1 MLRSRNPLEILKRL
15 IHHRPFGHVYY
26 TFLELEVFSEWT
38 TSVDFQGIS
47 LMTHN
52 AHDYVATRK
61 AASFSERFASR
72 GDLNLSLIHI

>member
-1 MLRSRNPLEILKRL
+1 MFYPGTDFFCFVSLAIWDMLRSRNLLEILKRL

-52 AHDYVATRK
+52 AHDPKSSV
-61 AASFSERFASR
+61 F
-72 GDLNLSLIHI
+72 